1 MIHRISK
8 RKFSRR
14 SAHRTSL
21 LRNLCK
27 SLINSEQILTTLPKA
42 KSLRSVVEKLITTG
56 KENDLNSRRKLISKL
71 GGSLKETDKI
81 LNVLSPRYKERNGGY
96 TRVIK
101 AGYRKGDCA
110 PIAIIQFVN

>member
-1 MIHRISK
+1 MIHKRNK

-14 SAHRTSL
+14 TAHRTSL

-27 SLINSEQILTTLPKA
+27 SLINCEQITTTLPKA
-42 KSLRSVVEKLITTG
+42 KSLRSVVEKLITAG
-56 KENDLNSRRKLISKL
+56 KDNSLNSRRKLISKL

-81 LNVLSPRYKERNGGY
+81 INVLSPRFKERNGGY

-101 AGYRKGDCA
+101 AGYRKADCA
-110 PIAIIQFVN
+110 PIAVIQFVA

>member
-1 MIHRISK
+1 MIHKRNK

-21 LRNLCK
+21 LRNLSK
-27 SLINSEQILTTLPKA
+27 SLINCEQITTTLPKA
-42 KSLRSVVEKLITTG
+42 KSLRSVVEKLITIG
-56 KENDLNSRRKLISKL
+56 KNNSLHSRRQLISKL

-81 LNVLSPRYKERNGGY
+81 LNILSLRYKERKGGY

-101 AGYRKGDCA
+101 AGYRKGDWA
-110 PIAIIQFVN
+110 PMAIIQFV